1 MNIRHIFLLAA
12 SALTLALVVAGPA
25 AAKPGPLTTEQ
36 IVTTQSSSSTPDL
49 VERWLQLQPAS
60 AYYTPAALRA
70 DGLRMQAMARTYAR
84 LSATSAA
91 SSDTFDVRDALVGA
105 AGGIGIAICAG
116 GLVFAVLRSRRPQVA
131 L

>member
-36 IVTTQSSSSTPDL
+36 IVTQSSSSTPDL

-91 SSDTFDVRDALVGA
+91 SSDTFDVSDALVGA

>member
-1 MNIRHIFLLAA
+1 MNVRHILSLAA
-12 SALTLALVVAGPA
+12 FALTLGLVVAGPA
-25 AAKPGPLTTEQ
+25 AARPGPLTSEQ
-36 IVTTQSSSSTPDL
+36 IVSQSSSSTPDL
-49 VERWLQLQPAS
+49 VQRWLQRQPAS
-60 AYYTPAALRA
+60 AYYTPAALKA
-70 DGLRMQAMARTYAR
+70 DGLRMQAMARTYER

-116 GLVFAVLRSRRPQVA
+116 GLVFAVSRNRRPQVA